1 MAAALIVWRRN
12 AAQLFFSFVT
22 AGLVTVAAQ
31 DFFARAAPASKD
43 RWLAATLLVGTLAS
57 IAGVAAGRRLTAASH
72 RLRLGVAAALAA
84 LAVALV
90 GVAAPLAF
98 AALHV
103 AARGLCNLGVQ
114 IFDARAAA
122 LAAPAE
128 RRAND
133 HAGTSLRF
141 VGMLAGPITFGAS
154 AGATASTVASV
165 LGASLFAL
173 TSALALRAD
182 RRADRRTEPPPPD
195 RAALGRTS
203 APPDPSAS
211 LSTVAPTAPL
221 RPLLAAVLAFYA
233 GNYLLATTLVFL
245 FADAYALAEPV
256 AHAGRVMTV
265 VYAAT
270 VVTSLVIAG
279 RGARVRAGW
288 MITSG
293 AALLLTGAGLV
304 TDLARS
310 TALHL
315 GVGAILGASFAVAL
329 LAAREAASR
338 AALAGDGAA
347 LAAFNNLGNTSAL
360 VAFGLLAALVELG
373 RALALPFASTVAG
386 GLVGLALVGLACLAW
401 TLAIGARRR

>member
-72 RLRLGVAAALAA
+72 RLRLGVAAGLAA

-173 TSALALRAD
+173 ASALALRAD
-182 RRADRRTEPPPPD
+182 RRAEPPPPD
-195 RAALGRTS
+195 RATLGHTA

-310 TALHL
+310 TAVHL
-315 GVGAILGASFAVAL
+315 GVGAILGASFALAL

-338 AALAGDGAA
+338 AALAGDAAA